1 MRRTRTRTA
10 CLLATAALLVSASP
24 SLASSRHD
32 DPHPPAQRAP
42 HVHQIHGSLA
52 VVPSRTR
59 LVTMPG

>member
-1 MRRTRTRTA
+1 MRRTRSRTA

-32 DPHPPAQRAP
+32 AHPPAQRAP
-42 HVHQIHGSLA
+42 HVHQTHGTLA
-52 VVPSRTR
+52 VMPSPIR